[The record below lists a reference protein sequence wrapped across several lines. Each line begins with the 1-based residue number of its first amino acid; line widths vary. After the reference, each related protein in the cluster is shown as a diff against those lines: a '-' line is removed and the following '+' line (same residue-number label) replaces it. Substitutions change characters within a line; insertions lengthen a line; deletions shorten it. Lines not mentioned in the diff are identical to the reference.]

1 MRIEFQYLESHAQK
15 PDNITITDV
24 PFKVDE
30 KFEIPQR
37 GDYVM
42 LPISYP
48 ENQRGNVK
56 HFEVVARHFFYT
68 NDNPQ
73 DYMIIIVKDAPELP
87 EMNFRE

>member
-1 MRIEFQYLESHAQK
+1 MRIEFQYLKNNAEK

-42 LPISYP
+42 LPISSP
-48 ENQRGNVK
+48 KNLEGNRK
-56 HFEVVARHFFYT
+56 HFEVIAKHFFYT
-68 NDNPQ
+68 EKEQLDHI
-73 DYMIIIVKDAPELP
+73 IIIVKDAPELP